1 MIPPGSADRRV
12 RAVPIDGRGPDGQY
26 HRQHPRRQLQAGGA
40 PSGDEGRR
48 RRRHEDLSG
57 AAAHCNG
64 RSTMM
69 HPTLL
74 EKTFIDYHVSN
85 IGFVLNTSSFYV
97 QDEEAAVL
105 NTHGWLGMVLYKMPY
120 LSIQMGLNEIH
131 CSLFRDG
138 ATAG

>member
-1 MIPPGSADRRV
+1 
-12 RAVPIDGRGPDGQY
+12 
-26 HRQHPRRQLQAGGA
+26 
-40 PSGDEGRR
+40 
-48 RRRHEDLSG
+48 
-57 AAAHCNG
+57 
-64 RSTMM
+64 MM